1 MFMVFWRLQRM
12 IEPKS
17 WYQVFK
23 IVYMASKKNHLVHLE
38 VQGVHVIQIERNE
51 EIDHV
56 IGIDHGID
64 LAAGNLKTFKVLF
77 WFNFSEIVT
86 RSEVDIEVEAANVV
100 ARIMMIVDE
109 SSLDMNERA
118 G

>member
-1 MFMVFWRLQRM
+1 
-12 IEPKS
+12 
-17 WYQVFK
+17 
-23 IVYMASKKNHLVHLE
+23 MASKKNHLVHLE

-77 WFNFSEIVT
+77 
-86 RSEVDIEVEAANVV
+86 
-100 ARIMMIVDE
+100 
-109 SSLDMNERA
+109 
-118 G
+118 